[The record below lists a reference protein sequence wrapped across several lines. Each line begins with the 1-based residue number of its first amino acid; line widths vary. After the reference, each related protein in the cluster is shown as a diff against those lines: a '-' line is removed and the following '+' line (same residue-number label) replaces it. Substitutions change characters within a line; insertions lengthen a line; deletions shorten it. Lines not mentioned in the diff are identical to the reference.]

1 MAALTG
7 EAKQDKIET
16 LAQNQGD
23 ALLLKQTKA
32 ALLTLRLSDKMPLA
46 ASSGLSALTGT
57 FIFRAEERYSKADG
71 HWRSC
76 GKPGFFKTL
85 PELGRDCAAPSA
97 ISDSKFQSV
106 AAVDGT
112 AQRGSDG

>member
-7 EAKQDKIET
+7 EAKAGQDRNLSPESGRRSAFKTNESG
-16 LAQNQGD
+16 AAD
-23 ALLLKQTKA
+23 AAFKRQDA
-32 ALLTLRLSDKMPLA
+32 AGGVQRSQRA
-46 ASSGLSALTGT
+46 YGT